1 MDKALLVSHNGLGD
15 NLFMIGALR
24 FLLNFYSEI
33 EFLCKNKYFK
43 NVENFFSEEPKIICT
58 GFNENYEFGE
68 IKRKIRKEI
77 KNKDILTCGYFN
89 KMFKPLIR
97 NEKFLKFTPEPEK
110 YTIDYDQI
118 ESPGFYDFIKGFY
131 TDIKLN
137 LNHFFE
143 HFELPETGKS
153 KNLYESVKN
162 YYLIFIQSTSSDGKK
177 LNLKNIIEKHLNDD
191 KSLLICND
199 ENLYNKEHKNY
210 EIANKFVYIY
220 NKDLTVV
227 DFKDIIE
234 KSDEIYILD
243 SAFTG
248 IVLPYVKNNKL
259 KTNKVRIILRTNT
272 EKTLL

>member
-43 NVENFFSEEPKIICT
+43 NVEKFFSDEPKIICT
-58 GFNENYEFGE
+58 GFNDNCEFE
-68 IKRKIRKEI
+68 EVKRKIRQEI
-77 KNKDILTCGYFN
+77 GNKDILTCGLHN
-89 KMFKPLIR
+89 NVFKPLIS
-97 NEKFLKFTPEPEK
+97 NEKFKNFSPEPEK

-118 ESPGFYDFIKGFY
+118 KTPGFYDFIKGFY

-143 HFELPETGKS
+143 HYELPETEKS
-153 KNLYESVKN
+153 KKLYESVKD

-177 LNLKNIIEKHLNDD
+177 LNLKNIMEKHLNDD

-199 ENLYNKEHKNY
+199 ENLYDKEHKNY
-210 EIANKFVYIY
+210 EIANKFVYIN
-220 NKDLTVV
+220 NKDLTVL
-227 DFKDIIE
+227 DYKDVIE
-234 KSDEIYILD
+234 KSDEIYIID

-248 IVLPYVKNNKL
+248 VVLPYVKNNKL
-259 KTNKVRIILRTNT
+259 KTNKVRIILRQNAK
-272 EKTLL
+272 KTPL